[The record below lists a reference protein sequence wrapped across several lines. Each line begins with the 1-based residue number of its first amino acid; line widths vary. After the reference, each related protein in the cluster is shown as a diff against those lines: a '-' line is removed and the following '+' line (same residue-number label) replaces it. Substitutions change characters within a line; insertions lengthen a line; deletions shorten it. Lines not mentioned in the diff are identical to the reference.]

1 MEGATVGGRLE
12 VHLGSADGQ
21 LVGTAEVKKAGVF
34 SIPVNA
40 TDGVKDLYLV
50 FRNENAG
57 GKPLFAIT
65 ELTFQ

>member
-1 MEGATVGGRLE
+1 PLA
-12 VHLGSADGQ
+12 GSGD
-21 LVGTAEVKKAGVF
+21 VKKAGVF
-34 SIPVNA
+34 TIPLSA
-40 TDGVKDLYLV
+40 TEGLKDLYLV